1 MEVDL
6 TEEKVRV
13 KDTFELPLRQYLG
26 GKGLALYILYREL
39 KKLERTMTDLDH
51 LDPLGPDN
59 VLIFATGPAT
69 GSLFPYSGRYHVM
82 ALRSPLTG
90 YIASANSGGD
100 FGPYM
105 KFAGFDMI
113 VVKGAAESP
122 VYLHIHD
129 GKAELMDAR
138 HLWGMTTFRATDT
151 ILKEVGD
158 GGRTRVATIGPAG
171 ENGVLFANIIND
183 KHRAA
188 GRTGVGAIM
197 GSKFLKAIAATGDS
211 NPVEPERP
219 EEFRE
224 KVKKYLDVIRKNP
237 VTGEGLRKYGTAILV
252 NIINQHGLYPTRNFQ
267 TGVFEKAEEQSGEYM
282 AEKYLIRNRAC
293 WGCPTGCGRI
303 TKVPKGPF
311 QIGYSEGPEYESIW
325 ALGADTG
332 NADLESIIKANHLCD
347 ELGLDTISTGTTIAA
362 AMEMVEKGFI
372 PEERLEGV
380 DLRFG
385 NSAAVVEMIWRIA
398 YRSGFGDELA
408 MGSYRLARRYGA
420 EHLSMSVK
428 RLELPAYD
436 PRGAWGHAL
445 NYATANRGGCHVT
458 GYMISPEILGIPE
471 KLKPLSTEGKAK
483 WVKDF
488 QDFTS
493 VVNSTVACLFSTF
506 ALFADAYADMLAPLT
521 GWDLTP
527 EELMV
532 IGERIY
538 NLERHMMVK
547 LGFRPEEDT
556 LPRRFL
562 EEPMPEGPN
571 KGSTV
576 PLKELLREYYRVRGW
591 ENGIP
596 TEEKLK
602 ELGIIP

>member
-1 MEVDL
+1 
-6 TEEKVRV
+6 
-13 KDTFELPLRQYLG
+13 
-26 GKGLALYILYREL
+26 
-39 KKLERTMTDLDH
+39 
-51 LDPLGPDN
+51 
-59 VLIFATGPAT
+59 
-69 GSLFPYSGRYHVM
+69 
-82 ALRSPLTG
+82 
-90 YIASANSGGD
+90 
-100 FGPYM
+100 
-105 KFAGFDMI
+105 
-113 VVKGAAESP
+113 
-122 VYLHIHD
+122 
-129 GKAELMDAR
+129 
-138 HLWGMTTFRATDT
+138 
-151 ILKEVGD
+151 
-158 GGRTRVATIGPAG
+158 
-171 ENGVLFANIIND
+171 
-183 KHRAA
+183 
-188 GRTGVGAIM
+188 
-197 GSKFLKAIAATGDS
+197 
-211 NPVEPERP
+211 
-219 EEFRE
+219 
-224 KVKKYLDVIRKNP
+224 
-237 VTGEGLRKYGTAILV
+237 
-252 NIINQHGLYPTRNFQ
+252 
-267 TGVFEKAEEQSGEYM
+267 
-282 AEKYLIRNRAC
+282 
-293 WGCPTGCGRI
+293 
-303 TKVPKGPF
+303 
-311 QIGYSEGPEYESIW
+311 
-325 ALGADTG
+325 GADTG

-347 ELGLDTISTGTTIAA
+347 ELGLDTISTGSTIAA

-398 YRSGFGDELA
+398 YRSGFGNELA